1 MIVHIK
7 NPCMF
12 IRGVL
17 LIKKIVTRLTTCMIS
32 SFLLFLQLFFF
43 LSSLVFGKSRY
54 LRIG

>member
-43 LSSLVFGKSRY
+43 FLLVWFLGNQG
-54 LRIG
+54 I

>member
-43 LSSLVFGKSRY
+43 LLVWFLGNQG
-54 LRIG
+54 I